1 MKGRTESRR
10 DGWVGRKQCYS
21 PIQTHEWQKER
32 TQQDFSSNRMCMKK
46 LIQARVMWH
55 TNRSSRHET
64 DTVAFTRGGGSE
76 SFVKLS
82 LIFLTPQVHILLC
95 WWLSHFLRDCGQEQ
109 WSKCLCGHR
118 LRQERLL
125 FPETIL
131 SKALI
136 SLFPTP
142 TPHKVHILP
151 FNLRRPSRRDIIQS
165 KGHCFNLN
173 QFNTKFQKRSGLL
186 DFLGLS

>member
-10 DGWVGRKQCYS
+10 DGWVGRKQRYS

-32 TQQDFSSNRMCMKK
+32 IQQDFSSNRMCMKK
-46 LIQARVMWH
+46 LIQARAIWH
-55 TNRSSRHET
+55 TQT
-64 DTVAFTRGGGSE
+64 KVAATRQIQKLTRDGGSE

-82 LIFLTPQVHILLC
+82 LIFLTPYVHILLC
-95 WWLSHFLRDCGQEQ
+95 WWLNHFLRDCGQEQ
-109 WSKCLCGHR
+109 WSKCLCGHQ

-136 SLFPTP
+136 NLFPP
-142 TPHKVHILP
+142 PPRQVHILP
-151 FNLRRPSRRDIIQS
+151 FNLWRPFRRDIIKS

-186 DFLGLS
+186 DFFGLS